1 MKIKRLISFIIFLF
15 PILVVFN
22 CSNPK
27 SLIKNALK
35 DEQNKNYDSAEQ
47 KYLTII
53 VKYPKSDYVVEA
65 KYRLGLIYKDVKKD
79 YFQARMWFSQVVNH
93 HQESEFAKFAK
104 VGILESPDY
113 IGAIDGNVIIL
124 GDIESGGKNMKSVF
138 EFKKLDFDL
147 YKCSCKLYAAETL
160 VRKEEKFY
168 LKTENEIRE
177 YFENPKSSQKKDLKY
192 TIIYK
197 DPQEVGKSWR
207 TFKENKEVS
216 YTIVETSLRLKFTKT
231 EFENCI
237 KILERYK
244 NETGIRYLYYAPNKG
259 CVKITTSS
267 IKNPDKEYVV
277 LELVE

>member
-1 MKIKRLISFIIFLF
+1 MKIKKYFIIFLVSM
-15 PILVVFN
+15 IVN

-27 SLIKNALK
+27 SLIENALK
-35 DEQNKNYDSAEQ
+35 DEKNERYDSAQQ

-53 VKYPKSDYVVEA
+53 VKYPKSDFVLEA

-79 YFQARMWFSQVVNH
+79 YFQARMWFSQVVNY
-93 HQESEFAKFAK
+93 HQESEFVKFAK

-113 IGAIDGNVIIL
+113 VGAIDGNVIIL
-124 GDIESGGKNMKSVF
+124 GDIESRGKNMKSVF

-147 YKCSCKLYAAETL
+147 YRCGCKLYAGEKL
-160 VRKEEKFY
+160 VREEERFY
-168 LKTENEIRE
+168 LKTEDEIRE
-177 YFENPKSSQKKDLKY
+177 YFENPKNSTKKDLKY

-197 DPQEVGKSWR
+197 TPSEIGNSWS
-207 TFKENKEVS
+207 TIKENKEVS
-216 YTIVETSLRLKFTKT
+216 YKIVDTSLRLKFAKK

-237 KILERYK
+237 KVLERYK

-259 CVKITTSS
+259 CVRITTSS
-267 IKNPDKEYVV
+267 TKNPDKEFTV